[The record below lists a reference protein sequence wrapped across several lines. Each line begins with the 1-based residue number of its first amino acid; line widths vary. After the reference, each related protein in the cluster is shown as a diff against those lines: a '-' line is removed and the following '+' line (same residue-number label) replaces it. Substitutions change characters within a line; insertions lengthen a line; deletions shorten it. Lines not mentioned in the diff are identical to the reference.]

1 MKLSVRRED
10 VRVPGFLF
18 SGVAC
23 GLKEDGRKDVALIF
37 AEEPAAV
44 AGAFTT
50 NRFAAP
56 PVRIA
61 RPRVRAGRIQAV
73 LVNTKSA
80 NAGTGPSGLER
91 AHACCRLAAGLLGI
105 AERRVV
111 PCSTGKIG
119 LPLPWRN
126 IRRGIRLAVGELSPA
141 GLWDA
146 AEAIRTTDAFPKV
159 AARRIRFGGRVVT
172 VAGLAKGAGMI
183 HPQMATTLA
192 YVVTDAAC
200 LPEHLG
206 RILHGGLSQSFN
218 AISVDGDTS
227 TNDTALLLAS
237 GASGMEIRAGSAAG
251 RRFTEAV
258 AEVLADLA
266 RMIVADGE
274 GASKVVR
281 VRVSGARSRV
291 DADRAARAV
300 ANSLLVKTALY
311 GADPN
316 WGRIACAVGY
326 SGAVFRAERTAIRIG
341 GIVVSRAGEGTGKGA
356 ERRARRAMLGREFA
370 VDVELGAGRY
380 AATILTC
387 DLGTDYVRFNS
398 EYSS

>member
-1 MKLSVRRED
+1 MKLPVRRED
-10 VRVPGFLF
+10 LRVPGFLF

-23 GLKEDGRKDVALIF
+23 GLKDDGRKDVALIF
-37 AEEPAAV
+37 AEEPAAA

-56 PVRIA
+56 PVGIA
-61 RPRVRAGRIQAV
+61 RSRVRSGRIQAV

-80 NAGTGPSGLER
+80 NAGTGASGLER
-91 AHACCRLAAGLLGI
+91 AHACCRLAASLLAI
-105 AERRVV
+105 PERRVI

-119 LPLPWRN
+119 LPLAMKN
-126 IRRGIRLAVGELSPA
+126 VARGIRMAVAELSPA

-159 AARRIRFGGRVVT
+159 AGRRIRVDGRFVT
-172 VAGLAKGAGMI
+172 VAALAKGAGMI
-183 HPQMATTLA
+183 HPQLATTLA
-192 YVVTDAAC
+192 FVLTDAAC
-200 LPEHLG
+200 EPALLR
-206 RILHGGLSQSFN
+206 RILEDGLARSFN

-237 GASGMEIRAGSAAG
+237 GAAGATVRAGSPAA
-251 RRFTEAV
+251 RRLAGAV

-274 GASKVVR
+274 GASKIVR
-281 VRVSGARSRV
+281 VRVAGARSRE

-300 ANSLLVKTALY
+300 ANSILVKTALH

-316 WGRIACAVGY
+316 WGRIACAAGY
-326 SGAVFRAERTAIRIG
+326 SGAVFRPERTVVRIG
-341 GIVVSRAGEGTGKGA
+341 GVVVARAGEGTGKGA
-356 ERRARRAMLGREFA
+356 ERRARRAMQGREFA
-370 VDVELGAGRY
+370 IDVELGAGRHE
-380 AATILTC
+380 AAILTC